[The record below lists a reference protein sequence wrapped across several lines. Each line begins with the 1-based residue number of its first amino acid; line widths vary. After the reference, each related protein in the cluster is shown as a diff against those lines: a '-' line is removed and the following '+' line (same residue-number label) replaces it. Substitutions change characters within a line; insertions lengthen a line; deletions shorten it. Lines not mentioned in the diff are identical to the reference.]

1 MYQDTNPHR
10 HGAPSALDLA
20 REDHERRA
28 TVAEDGR
35 TCLFCL
41 ADTVDCECEER

>member
-1 MYQDTNPHR
+1 MYNPEN
-10 HGAPSALDLA
+10 APSRNELA
-20 REDHERRA
+20 REEHERRA

-41 ADTVDCECEER
+41 QDTVDCECED